1 MIDKEKCNIVL
12 KPKRI
17 YKRTTKHSR
26 TITLEAYD
34 YNEIKLEK
42 SNEVYN
48 KYHNLRNS
56 IIEWLY
62 IINLKLQD
70 HPSTLFH
77 CISLFDRFVSKKKN
91 VNQSRIDLYAAVCY
105 FISKKLNEVLIVDL
119 SFIHNIILKSKYSK
133 KEIAMT
139 ELEICRELR
148 FNLMFDTV
156 QTYSDY
162 FISKMSD
169 ELQSVFANI
178 ILFFNVFA
186 QNFEEFTFDIFP
198 ITVAIITFKTSVE
211 FLFENNKI
219 TQNEHER
226 IIEAIDLFIS
236 SKSKVAKKKNI
247 IEEYS
252 FLLKSTFVNNINT
265 IEHKEYSKLYKSAFD
280 ETN

>member
-1 MIDKEKCNIVL
+1 
-12 KPKRI
+12 
-17 YKRTTKHSR
+17 
-26 TITLEAYD
+26 
-34 YNEIKLEK
+34 
-42 SNEVYN
+42 
-48 KYHNLRNS
+48 
-56 IIEWLY
+56 
-62 IINLKLQD
+62 
-70 HPSTLFH
+70 
-77 CISLFDRFVSKKKN
+77 
-91 VNQSRIDLYAAVCY
+91 
-105 FISKKLNEVLIVDL
+105 
-119 SFIHNIILKSKYSK
+119 
-133 KEIAMT
+133 
-139 ELEICRELR
+139 
-148 FNLMFDTV
+148 MFDTV

-211 FLFENNKI
+211 FLYENNKI

>member
-1 MIDKEKCNIVL
+1 
-12 KPKRI
+12 
-17 YKRTTKHSR
+17 
-26 TITLEAYD
+26 
-34 YNEIKLEK
+34 
-42 SNEVYN
+42 
-48 KYHNLRNS
+48 
-56 IIEWLY
+56 
-62 IINLKLQD
+62 
-70 HPSTLFH
+70 
-77 CISLFDRFVSKKKN
+77 
-91 VNQSRIDLYAAVCY
+91 
-105 FISKKLNEVLIVDL
+105 
-119 SFIHNIILKSKYSK
+119 
-133 KEIAMT
+133 MT
-139 ELEICRELR
+139 DLEICRELR

-211 FLFENNKI
+211 FLYENNKI

>member
-1 MIDKEKCNIVL
+1 
-12 KPKRI
+12 
-17 YKRTTKHSR
+17 
-26 TITLEAYD
+26 
-34 YNEIKLEK
+34 
-42 SNEVYN
+42 
-48 KYHNLRNS
+48 
-56 IIEWLY
+56 
-62 IINLKLQD
+62 
-70 HPSTLFH
+70 
-77 CISLFDRFVSKKKN
+77 
-91 VNQSRIDLYAAVCY
+91 
-105 FISKKLNEVLIVDL
+105 
-119 SFIHNIILKSKYSK
+119 
-133 KEIAMT
+133 
-139 ELEICRELR
+139 
-148 FNLMFDTV
+148 MFDTV

-211 FLFENNKI
+211 FLYENNKI

-226 IIEAIDLFIS
+226 IIEAIDLFRS

>member
-1 MIDKEKCNIVL
+1 
-12 KPKRI
+12 
-17 YKRTTKHSR
+17 
-26 TITLEAYD
+26 
-34 YNEIKLEK
+34 
-42 SNEVYN
+42 
-48 KYHNLRNS
+48 
-56 IIEWLY
+56 
-62 IINLKLQD
+62 
-70 HPSTLFH
+70 
-77 CISLFDRFVSKKKN
+77 
-91 VNQSRIDLYAAVCY
+91 
-105 FISKKLNEVLIVDL
+105 
-119 SFIHNIILKSKYSK
+119 
-133 KEIAMT
+133 MT

-198 ITVAIITFKTSVE
+198 ITVTIITFKTSVE
-211 FLFENNKI
+211 FLYENNKI

>member
-1 MIDKEKCNIVL
+1 M
-12 KPKRI
+12 
-17 YKRTTKHSR
+17 
-26 TITLEAYD
+26 
-34 YNEIKLEK
+34 K
-42 SNEVYN
+42 SAENC
-48 KYHNLRNS
+48 
-56 IIEWLY
+56 
-62 IINLKLQD
+62 D
-70 HPSTLFH
+70 
-77 CISLFDRFVSKKKN
+77 
-91 VNQSRIDLYAAVCY
+91 
-105 FISKKLNEVLIVDL
+105 
-119 SFIHNIILKSKYSK
+119 
-133 KEIAMT
+133 
-139 ELEICRELR
+139 

-211 FLFENNKI
+211 FLYENNKI

-252 FLLKSTFVNNINT
+252 LLLKSTFVNNINT

>member
-1 MIDKEKCNIVL
+1 
-12 KPKRI
+12 
-17 YKRTTKHSR
+17 
-26 TITLEAYD
+26 
-34 YNEIKLEK
+34 
-42 SNEVYN
+42 
-48 KYHNLRNS
+48 
-56 IIEWLY
+56 
-62 IINLKLQD
+62 
-70 HPSTLFH
+70 
-77 CISLFDRFVSKKKN
+77 
-91 VNQSRIDLYAAVCY
+91 
-105 FISKKLNEVLIVDL
+105 
-119 SFIHNIILKSKYSK
+119 
-133 KEIAMT
+133 MT

-211 FLFENNKI
+211 FLYENNKI

>member
-1 MIDKEKCNIVL
+1 MIDNEKCNIVL
-12 KPKRI
+12 KSKRI
-17 YKRTTKHSR
+17 CKTITKHTR
-26 TITLEAYD
+26 TITLDAYD
-34 YNEIKLEK
+34 YSEIKLEK

-62 IINLKLQD
+62 IINIKLQD

-119 SFIHNIILKSKYSK
+119 SFIHNVILKSKYSK

-139 ELEICRELR
+139 ELEICRELC
-148 FNLMFDTV
+148 FTLMFDTV
-156 QTYSDY
+156 QTYSEY
-162 FISKMSD
+162 FISKMSS
-169 ELQSVFANI
+169 EMQLSFRNI

-186 QNFEEFTFDIFP
+186 QNFEEFIFDIFP

-211 FLFENNKI
+211 FLYDNDKL
-219 TQNEHER
+219 TKSEHER
-226 IIEAIDLFIS
+226 ITEAMDLFIS

-252 FLLKSTFVNNINT
+252 LLLKNTFVNNIKT
-265 IEHKEYSKLYKSAFD
+265 IEHKEYSKLYKSVFD

>member
-1 MIDKEKCNIVL
+1 
-12 KPKRI
+12 
-17 YKRTTKHSR
+17 
-26 TITLEAYD
+26 
-34 YNEIKLEK
+34 
-42 SNEVYN
+42 
-48 KYHNLRNS
+48 
-56 IIEWLY
+56 
-62 IINLKLQD
+62 
-70 HPSTLFH
+70 
-77 CISLFDRFVSKKKN
+77 
-91 VNQSRIDLYAAVCY
+91 
-105 FISKKLNEVLIVDL
+105 
-119 SFIHNIILKSKYSK
+119 
-133 KEIAMT
+133 
-139 ELEICRELR
+139 
-148 FNLMFDTV
+148 MFDTV

-178 ILFFNVFA
+178 TLFFNVFA

-211 FLFENNKI
+211 FLYENNKI

-252 FLLKSTFVNNINT
+252 LLLKSTFVNNINT

>member
-1 MIDKEKCNIVL
+1 
-12 KPKRI
+12 
-17 YKRTTKHSR
+17 
-26 TITLEAYD
+26 
-34 YNEIKLEK
+34 
-42 SNEVYN
+42 
-48 KYHNLRNS
+48 
-56 IIEWLY
+56 
-62 IINLKLQD
+62 
-70 HPSTLFH
+70 
-77 CISLFDRFVSKKKN
+77 
-91 VNQSRIDLYAAVCY
+91 
-105 FISKKLNEVLIVDL
+105 
-119 SFIHNIILKSKYSK
+119 
-133 KEIAMT
+133 
-139 ELEICRELR
+139 
-148 FNLMFDTV
+148 MFDTV

-178 ILFFNVFA
+178 TLFFNVFA

-211 FLFENNKI
+211 FLYENNKI

>member
-1 MIDKEKCNIVL
+1 M
-12 KPKRI
+12 
-17 YKRTTKHSR
+17 
-26 TITLEAYD
+26 
-34 YNEIKLEK
+34 K
-42 SNEVYN
+42 SAENC
-48 KYHNLRNS
+48 
-56 IIEWLY
+56 
-62 IINLKLQD
+62 D
-70 HPSTLFH
+70 
-77 CISLFDRFVSKKKN
+77 
-91 VNQSRIDLYAAVCY
+91 
-105 FISKKLNEVLIVDL
+105 
-119 SFIHNIILKSKYSK
+119 
-133 KEIAMT
+133 
-139 ELEICRELR
+139 

-178 ILFFNVFA
+178 TLFFNVFA

-211 FLFENNKI
+211 FLYENNKI

-252 FLLKSTFVNNINT
+252 LLLKSTFVNNINT

>member
-1 MIDKEKCNIVL
+1 M
-12 KPKRI
+12 
-17 YKRTTKHSR
+17 
-26 TITLEAYD
+26 
-34 YNEIKLEK
+34 K
-42 SNEVYN
+42 SAENC
-48 KYHNLRNS
+48 
-56 IIEWLY
+56 
-62 IINLKLQD
+62 D
-70 HPSTLFH
+70 
-77 CISLFDRFVSKKKN
+77 
-91 VNQSRIDLYAAVCY
+91 
-105 FISKKLNEVLIVDL
+105 
-119 SFIHNIILKSKYSK
+119 
-133 KEIAMT
+133 
-139 ELEICRELR
+139 

-178 ILFFNVFA
+178 TLFFNVFA

-211 FLFENNKI
+211 FLYENNKI